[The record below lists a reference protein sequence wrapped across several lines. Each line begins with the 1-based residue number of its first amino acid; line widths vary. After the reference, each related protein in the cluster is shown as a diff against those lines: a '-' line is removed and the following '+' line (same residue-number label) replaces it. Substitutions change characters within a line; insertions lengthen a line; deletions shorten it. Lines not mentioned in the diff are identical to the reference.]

1 MMKGFKEGF
10 MNTFKKVMYGIVAA
24 GVVLASSGCHESNR
38 HSDNNGYY
46 RDGSRYGR
54 NDRRWDDDNYRDRR
68 YSRPDR
74 RDWQWDRN

>member
-1 MMKGFKEGF
+1 
-10 MNTFKKVMYGIVAA
+10 MNTFKMVMYGIVAA

-54 NDRRWDDDNYRDRR
+54 NDRRWDNDRYRDRY

-74 RDWQWDRN
+74 RDWEWDRN

>member
-1 MMKGFKEGF
+1 
-10 MNTFKKVMYGIVAA
+10 MNTFKTVMYGMVAA
-24 GVVLASSGCHESNR
+24 SVVLASSGCHEWNR

-74 RDWQWDRN
+74 RDWEWDRN

>member
-1 MMKGFKEGF
+1 
-10 MNTFKKVMYGIVAA
+10 MNAFRMAVYGIVAA
-24 GVVLASSGCHESNR
+24 SLLLASSGCHGWNR
-38 HSDNNGYY
+38 NSDNDGYY

-74 RDWQWDRN
+74 RDWEWDRN